1 MEMKVA
7 MAVFLGG
14 VLVTGGITARMYKVI
29 LGSFTITIIVNGLAI
44 IGLPQ
49 TEVSQ
54 SVEGLLLLII
64 LFATILANRRN
75 TQKTTLPDEA
85 AEATDENAA
94 A

>member
-7 MAVFLGG
+7 MAIFLGG

-29 LGSFTITIIVNGLAI
+29 LGSFTITIVVNGLAI

-54 SVEGLLLLII
+54 SVEGVLLLLI
-64 LFATILANRRN
+64 LFATIAANRRGGR
-75 TQKTTLPDEA
+75 KSAIPDET
-85 AEATDENAA
+85 EKAA
-94 A
+94 AA